1 VSGIMQLLQHNAF
14 TDMLNNIGWL
24 YAMFAVIHYFSIFIL
39 VGTIV
44 ILDLRILGV
53 AARSQGVAQ
62 LAETLSPWTWTALA
76 LALLSGFTMFTT
88 DAIDFFPD
96 IVFRVK
102 MTVLLLA
109 IVFTVIVLRNVPKW
123 DRSPAISAG
132 AKMVALVSL
141 VLWVGTILAGVEI
154 AAISGLG

>member
-1 VSGIMQLLQHNAF
+1 MQLLQHNAF
-14 TDMLNNIGWL
+14 TDLLNNIGWL
-24 YAMFAVIHYFSIFIL
+24 YATFAVIHYFSMFIL
-39 VGTIV
+39 IGTIV

-53 AARSQGVAQ
+53 AAPNQGVAQ
-62 LAETLSPWTWTALA
+62 LAETLSPWTWTALFF
-76 LALLSGFTMFTT
+76 ALLSGFTMFTT
-88 DAIDFFPD
+88 DATDFFPD

-102 MTVLLLA
+102 MVVLLLA
-109 IVFTVIVLRNVPKW
+109 IVFTIIVQRNVPQW

>member
-1 VSGIMQLLQHNAF
+1 MHLLQHNGF
-14 TDMLNNIGWL
+14 TDLLNNIGWL
-24 YAMFAVIHYFSIFIL
+24 YATFAVIHYFSIFIL

-44 ILDLRILGV
+44 ILDLRILGI

-62 LAETLSPWTWTALA
+62 LAETLSPWTWTALV

-88 DAIDFFPD
+88 DATDFFPD
-96 IVFRVK
+96 IVFRIK
-102 MTVLLLA
+102 MTVLFLA
-109 IVFTVIVLRNVPKW
+109 IVFTVIVHQNAPKW

-132 AKMVALVSL
+132 AKTVALVSL

>member
-1 VSGIMQLLQHNAF
+1 
-14 TDMLNNIGWL
+14 MLNNIGWL
-24 YAMFAVIHYFSIFIL
+24 YATFAVIHYFSMFIL
-39 VGTIV
+39 IGTIV

-53 AARSQGVAQ
+53 AAKKQGVAQ

-76 LALLSGFTMFTT
+76 FALLSGFTMFMT
-88 DAIDFFPD
+88 DATDFFPD

-102 MTVLLLA
+102 MTVLFLA
-109 IVFTVIVLRNVPKW
+109 IVFTIIVQRSVPKW
-123 DRSPAISAG
+123 DRLPAISSG

-141 VLWVGTILAGVEI
+141 ILWLGTILAGVEI

>member
-1 VSGIMQLLQHNAF
+1 M
-14 TDMLNNIGWL
+14 
-24 YAMFAVIHYFSIFIL
+24 YATLAVIHYFSIFIV
-39 VGTIV
+39 VGTV
-44 ILDLRILGV
+44 AILDLRILGV

-62 LAETLSPWTWTALA
+62 LSETLSPWTWTALV

-96 IVFRVK
+96 TVFRVK
-102 MTVLLLA
+102 MTVLFLA
-109 IVFTVIVLRNVPKW
+109 IVFTIIVKLSVPKW
-123 DRSPAISAG
+123 DQSTAIPAA

>member
-1 VSGIMQLLQHNAF
+1 MEMLEHNAF
-14 TDMLNNIGWL
+14 TNLLNNVGWM
-24 YAMFAVIHYFSIFIL
+24 YATLAVIHYFSIFIV
-39 VGTIV
+39 VGTV
-44 ILDLRILGV
+44 AILDLRILGV

-62 LAETLSPWTWTALA
+62 LSETLSPWTWTALV

-96 IVFRVK
+96 TVFRVK
-102 MTVLLLA
+102 MTVLFLA
-109 IVFTVIVLRNVPKW
+109 IVFTIIVKLSVPKW
-123 DRSPAISAG
+123 DQSTAIPAA